1 VESLDLAAGL
11 GMVGSGVLDLDAEGL
26 EFEFEGDL
34 AAAGAA
40 AVKSTARSADLSATM
55 EPNAFETPGNTSAPE
70 LSFEMLIVTGVV
82 LL

>member
-1 VESLDLAAGL
+1 MESLDLAAGL

-40 AVKSTARSADLSATM
+40 AEDCR
-55 EPNAFETPGNTSAPE
+55 
-70 LSFEMLIVTGVV
+70 IVAQERGRQAVGIGS
-82 LL
+82 